1 MALNG
6 VVVEDGDGVT
16 QIHNR
21 FLISARIVLYLEG
34 QQSLGD

>member
-21 FLISARIVLYLEG
+21 FLISARIVMYWKD
-34 QQSLGD
+34 SRA